1 MAQVD
6 PNIFQTALLQVA
18 EATQA
23 IATAAKAA
31 AAASTSTTSSLGAS
45 TGVAKSSVDWSKLVN
60 KLAIFDQPHQEG
72 AGSKAFQRLAVA
84 TYAVFDVC

>member
-6 PNIFQTALLQVA
+6 PNRFQTAVLQVA

-23 IATAAKAA
+23 TATAAKAA
-31 AAASTSTTSSLGAS
+31 AAASASTTSSPGAS
-45 TGVAKSSVDWSKLVN
+45 TGVAKSSVDWSNLVN
-60 KLAIFDQPHQEG
+60 KRAICDQPNQEG
-72 AGSKAFQRLAVA
+72 AGSEAFQRLAVA